1 MKLPSV
7 SAPCPNNFAEHSPS
21 RGQKGFAM
29 QESSLQTRG
38 RDFYGSL
45 PLGTRG
51 VFVMCVALYVTGV
64 LLGFDDFAQ
73 ISIGSLLGAE
83 GRAGL

>member
-1 MKLPSV
+1 
-7 SAPCPNNFAEHSPS
+7 
-21 RGQKGFAM
+21 M

-73 ISIGSLLGAE
+73 MCMAPSGC
-83 GRAGL
+83 

>member
-1 MKLPSV
+1 
-7 SAPCPNNFAEHSPS
+7 
-21 RGQKGFAM
+21 M

-51 VFVMCVALYVTGV
+51 VLVTCVALYVTGV
-64 LLGFDDFAQ
+64 LLGFDDFDQ
-73 ISIGSLLGAE
+73 ILSLIHI
-83 GRAGL
+83 

>member
-1 MKLPSV
+1 
-7 SAPCPNNFAEHSPS
+7 
-21 RGQKGFAM
+21 M

-51 VFVMCVALYVTGV
+51 VFVTCVALYVTGV

-73 ISIGSLLGAE
+73 THGSLLGAE